1 MGKVL
6 RCLMAGALV
15 ATLGVACGDDDDDDA
30 AADEFAGETSTSTS
44 PEGEEEPLAFEES
57 EADTVLTYSLVD
69 YKFEGAGFEAPA
81 GKVFFKA
88 TNNGTE
94 EHELEVLDSTGEAV
108 GEIVAMPPGE
118 DGEFAAELAAGNYKF
133 QCILENA
140 EGKPH
145 TELGMVA
152 DFVVK

>member
-6 RCLMAGALV
+6 RTLMAAALV
-15 ATLGVACGDDDDDDA
+15 ATVGVACGDDDDDEST
-30 AADEFAGETSTSTS
+30 ADEFAGETSTSTT

-57 EADTVLTYSLVD
+57 AADAVLEYSLVD
-69 YKFEGAGFEAPA
+69 YNFEGPLEATA
-81 GKVFFKA
+81 GKLFFKA

-94 EHELEVLDSTGEAV
+94 DHELEILDSTGEAL
-108 GEIVAMPPGE
+108 GEIVAMPPE
-118 DGEFAAELAAGNYKF
+118 ADGEFAAELAAGTYKF
-133 QCILENA
+133 QCILENSD
-140 EGKPH
+140 GKPH